1 MAERIV
7 IVEDRESIADRLALY
22 LKEAGYDVAAICAS
36 ADRALDTVRDRAPD
50 LVLVDPDVGH
60 DGGGLSVAMALSE
73 RHTPFVFVADHD
85 DQDLKRRA
93 LGTGPA
99 GYLTEPFTPEGVV
112 MVVSSALGGAKP

>member
-7 IVEDRESIADRLALY
+7 IIEDRERVADRLALY
-22 LKEAGYDVAAICAS
+22 LKDAGYDVAAICAS
-36 ADRALDTVRDRAPD
+36 ADRALDTVRDRDPD

-60 DGGGLSVAMALSE
+60 DGGGLPLAKALSA

-85 DQDLKRRA
+85 DPEMKRRA

-112 MVVSSALGGAKP
+112 LAVSSALGGAAR